1 MRKITYPESAIK
13 SKTEGMVYLLVFI
26 NEKGDVDYVK
36 IVKGIGSG
44 CDEVAANVIKKT
56 KFVSG
61 FEEGVAVKAKFPLVI
76 NFQMPK

>member
-56 KFVSG
+56 KFVAG
-61 FEEGVAVKAKFPLVI
+61 FEEGVAVKVKFPLVI